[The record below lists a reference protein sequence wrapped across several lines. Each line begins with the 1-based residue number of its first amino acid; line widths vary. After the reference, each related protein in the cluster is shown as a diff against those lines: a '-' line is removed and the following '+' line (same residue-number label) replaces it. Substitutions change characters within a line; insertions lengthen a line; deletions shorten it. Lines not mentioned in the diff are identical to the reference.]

1 MYKKYTHKTKSG
13 TEAIVI
19 ALKQLDAKNV
29 IIPTYTCTDILNAVK
44 QAECKYTIVD
54 CGYDLQIDTLDVIS
68 KAKDHDTVI
77 VPHMFGI
84 RADVKTIKEKTS
96 LKIIEDLSQCH
107 GLPELGKY
115 SDIVISSTNKSKWID
130 FKGGG
135 FIFSDN
141 KLDLSVYDFSKHK
154 QLIKDNFDRRI
165 ELASEITEAGVR
177 LIGKESAWLRGMYFT
192 SLKSTRRPYTPLHVL
207 ENIFGCV
214 KVDSYIDKVNWISII
229 V

>member
-1 MYKKYTHKTKSG
+1 MYKQYTHKTKSG
-13 TEAIVI
+13 TEALVL
-19 ALKQLDAKNV
+19 ALKQLDSKKV

-44 QAECKYTIVD
+44 QANCEYTIVD
-54 CGYDLQIDTLDVIS
+54 CGYDLQIDTLDVID
-68 KAKDHDTVI
+68 KAEDNDTVI

-107 GLPELGKY
+107 GLPDLGKH

-135 FIFSDN
+135 FIFSDI
-141 KLDLSVYDFSKHK
+141 KLDLSTYNFNEHK
-154 QLIKDNFDRRI
+154 QLIEDNFSRRV
-165 ELASEITEAGVR
+165 ELANEITEAGVK

-192 SLKSTRRPYTPLHVL
+192 SITSSRKPYIPLHVL
-207 ENIFGCV
+207 ENVFGCV
-214 KVDSYIDKVNWISII
+214 KVDSYINKINWISII
-229 V
+229 I